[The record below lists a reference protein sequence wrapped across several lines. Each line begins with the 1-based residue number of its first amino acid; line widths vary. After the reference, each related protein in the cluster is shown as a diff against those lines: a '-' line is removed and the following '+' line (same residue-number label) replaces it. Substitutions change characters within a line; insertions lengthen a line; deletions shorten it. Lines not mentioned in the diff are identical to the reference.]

1 MSTICMHVCLVAWLC
16 LTLCDP
22 MNCGPP
28 GSSVHGDSP
37 GKNTGVACHALLQG
51 IFPTQGS
58 NPGLLHCRRI
68 LYHLRHQGTPR
79 ILEQAAYPISRG
91 TSWPS
96 WAKQKKSS
104 LYNIVISIIS
114 FRIFSNLC
122 KLHYVFK
129 YMGRDWENICQI
141 IDIIYHPSKGL
152 KERIVF
158 YILCFSCCL
167 GFTTI
172 NTNFYLFKIDCQKQS
187 FFFHCG
193 KIFVLVYIC
202 L

>member
-28 GSSVHGDSP
+28 GSSVHGI
-37 GKNTGVACHALLQG
+37 LQA
-51 IFPTQGS
+51 
-58 NPGLLHCRRI
+58 
-68 LYHLRHQGTPR
+68 R
-79 ILEQAAYPISRG
+79 ILEWLAMPSSRG
-91 TSWPS
+91 SFQPRDQTQVSCIAEGFFTIWGTREPHEYWSKQHIPS
-96 WAKQKKSS
+96 PGELPDPVEQNKKKSS

-114 FRIFSNLC
+114 FRIFSNLR